1 MLLIVIVN
9 FQGSIKFSNF
19 QFPRLVGS
27 VWSNQ
32 SVTVVFCDAA
42 QRMAVEVAA
51 SYGTSSDETRGP
63 KQSVLTKTNRVK

>member
-1 MLLIVIVN
+1 
-9 FQGSIKFSNF
+9 
-19 QFPRLVGS
+19 
-27 VWSNQ
+27 
-32 SVTVVFCDAA
+32 VVFCDAA